1 MGILDRFATIV
12 KANINELLDKAEDP
26 AKMVD
31 QYLVDLTES
40 LADVKRETAGVM
52 AEEART
58 KRAAD
63 ANAEEVSRMEDL
75 AKKAL
80 KAGNEDNARVFLAKK
95 QKLEAAGAELQKAAD
110 AAKANAD
117 KMRQMHDKLV
127 SDIEDLK
134 GRRETIK
141 AKMAVAKT
149 QEKVAGYTSGSDKAE
164 SAIEAFNRMEE
175 KADRML
181 DTADA
186 MAELNTSR
194 PALVLRMMET
204 LCHERHLAG
213 TLLEHADGLV
223 GLPDVGDG
231 LVHGALTV
239 LGAVANVGD
248 EDVVADEDARG
259 EKDRAA
265 SPGHDGGEDRLGT
278 EYGIEERGCLA
289 DDLVGDGEALEAAAL
304 GDHLEKR
311 LHAAIAADDDLVAA
325 NGHEG
330 GVLVGDKQGTCKVEV
345 GGVHIFNP
353 PSPRVNSD
361 QAGTLPQSRPLATPF
376 AETGTT

>member
-1 MGILDRFATIV
+1 MGILDRFTTIV

-63 ANAEEVSRMEDL
+63 ANADEVARMEDL

-80 KAGNEDNARVFLAKK
+80 KAGNEGDARVFLAKK
-95 QKLEAAGAELQKAAD
+95 QKLETAGAELQKAAD

-134 GRRETIK
+134 SRRETIK

-149 QEKVAGYTSGSDKAE
+149 QEKVAGYTSGADKAE

-175 KADRML
+175 KADKML

-186 MAELNTSR
+186 MAELTAE
-194 PALVLRMMET
+194 PVDDAET
-204 LCHERHLAG
+204 LAEKYAG
-213 TLLEHADGLV
+213 
-223 GLPDVGDG
+223 
-231 LVHGALTV
+231 
-239 LGAVANVGD
+239 
-248 EDVVADEDARG
+248 
-259 EKDRAA
+259 
-265 SPGHDGGEDRLGT
+265 
-278 EYGIEERGCLA
+278 
-289 DDLVGDGEALEAAAL
+289 
-304 GDHLEKR
+304 
-311 LHAAIAADDDLVAA
+311 AA
-325 NGHEG
+325 NDAAVDDE
-330 GVLVGDKQGTCKVEV
+330 
-345 GGVHIFNP
+345 
-353 PSPRVNSD
+353 
-361 QAGTLPQSRPLATPF
+361 LARLK
-376 AETGTT
+376 AEMGL

>member
-80 KAGNEDNARVFLAKK
+80 KVGNEDDARVFLAKK

-141 AKMAVAKT
+141 AKVAVAKT

-186 MAELNTSR
+186 MAELNTE
-194 PALVLRMMET
+194 PV
-204 LCHERHLAG
+204 
-213 TLLEHADGLV
+213 D
-223 GLPDVGDG
+223 
-231 LVHGALTV
+231 
-239 LGAVANVGD
+239 
-248 EDVVADEDARG
+248 DA
-259 EKDRAA
+259 
-265 SPGHDGGEDRLGT
+265 
-278 EYGIEERGCLA
+278 
-289 DDLVGDGEALEAAAL
+289 EALAQKYAGATDDAAVDDELA
-304 GDHLEKR
+304 R
-311 LHAAIAADDDLVAA
+311 L
-325 NGHEG
+325 
-330 GVLVGDKQGTCKVEV
+330 K
-345 GGVHIFNP
+345 
-353 PSPRVNSD
+353 
-361 QAGTLPQSRPLATPF
+361 
-376 AETGTT
+376 AEMGL

>member
-80 KAGNEDNARVFLAKK
+80 MAGNEDDARVFLAKK

-186 MAELNTSR
+186 MAELNTE
-194 PALVLRMMET
+194 PV
-204 LCHERHLAG
+204 
-213 TLLEHADGLV
+213 D
-223 GLPDVGDG
+223 
-231 LVHGALTV
+231 
-239 LGAVANVGD
+239 
-248 EDVVADEDARG
+248 DA
-259 EKDRAA
+259 
-265 SPGHDGGEDRLGT
+265 
-278 EYGIEERGCLA
+278 
-289 DDLVGDGEALEAAAL
+289 EALAQKYAGATDDAAVDDELA
-304 GDHLEKR
+304 R
-311 LHAAIAADDDLVAA
+311 L
-325 NGHEG
+325 
-330 GVLVGDKQGTCKVEV
+330 K
-345 GGVHIFNP
+345 
-353 PSPRVNSD
+353 
-361 QAGTLPQSRPLATPF
+361 
-376 AETGTT
+376 AEMGF

>member
-80 KAGNEDNARVFLAKK
+80 KAGNEDDARVFLAKK

-141 AKMAVAKT
+141 AKMAVAKM

-186 MAELNTSR
+186 MAELNTE
-194 PALVLRMMET
+194 PV
-204 LCHERHLAG
+204 
-213 TLLEHADGLV
+213 D
-223 GLPDVGDG
+223 
-231 LVHGALTV
+231 
-239 LGAVANVGD
+239 
-248 EDVVADEDARG
+248 DA
-259 EKDRAA
+259 
-265 SPGHDGGEDRLGT
+265 
-278 EYGIEERGCLA
+278 
-289 DDLVGDGEALEAAAL
+289 EALAQKYAGATDDAAVDDELA
-304 GDHLEKR
+304 R
-311 LHAAIAADDDLVAA
+311 L
-325 NGHEG
+325 
-330 GVLVGDKQGTCKVEV
+330 K
-345 GGVHIFNP
+345 
-353 PSPRVNSD
+353 
-361 QAGTLPQSRPLATPF
+361 
-376 AETGTT
+376 AEMGL

>member
-80 KAGNEDNARVFLAKK
+80 KAGNEDDARVFLAKK

-186 MAELNTSR
+186 MAELNTV
-194 PALVLRMMET
+194 PIDDAET
-204 LCHERHLAG
+204 LAQKYAGATDDAAVDDELAR
-213 TLLEHADGLV
+213 LKAEMGL
-223 GLPDVGDG
+223 
-231 LVHGALTV
+231 
-239 LGAVANVGD
+239 
-248 EDVVADEDARG
+248 
-259 EKDRAA
+259 
-265 SPGHDGGEDRLGT
+265 
-278 EYGIEERGCLA
+278 
-289 DDLVGDGEALEAAAL
+289 
-304 GDHLEKR
+304 
-311 LHAAIAADDDLVAA
+311 
-325 NGHEG
+325 
-330 GVLVGDKQGTCKVEV
+330 
-345 GGVHIFNP
+345 
-353 PSPRVNSD
+353 
-361 QAGTLPQSRPLATPF
+361 
-376 AETGTT
+376 

>member
-1 MGILDRFATIV
+1 MGILDRFTTIV

-80 KAGNEDNARVFLAKK
+80 KAGNEGDARVFLAKK
-95 QKLEAAGAELQKAAD
+95 QKLETAGAELQKAAD
-110 AAKANAD
+110 AARANAD

-134 GRRETIK
+134 SRRETIK

-149 QEKVAGYTSGSDKAE
+149 QEKVAGYTSGADKAE

-186 MAELNTSR
+186 MAELNTE
-194 PALVLRMMET
+194 PVDDAET
-204 LCHERHLAG
+204 LAEKYAG
-213 TLLEHADGLV
+213 
-223 GLPDVGDG
+223 
-231 LVHGALTV
+231 
-239 LGAVANVGD
+239 
-248 EDVVADEDARG
+248 
-259 EKDRAA
+259 
-265 SPGHDGGEDRLGT
+265 
-278 EYGIEERGCLA
+278 
-289 DDLVGDGEALEAAAL
+289 
-304 GDHLEKR
+304 
-311 LHAAIAADDDLVAA
+311 AA
-325 NGHEG
+325 NDAAVDDE
-330 GVLVGDKQGTCKVEV
+330 
-345 GGVHIFNP
+345 
-353 PSPRVNSD
+353 
-361 QAGTLPQSRPLATPF
+361 LARLK
-376 AETGTT
+376 AEMGL

>member
-80 KAGNEDNARVFLAKK
+80 KAGNEDDARVFLAKK

-141 AKMAVAKT
+141 AKMAVAKM
-149 QEKVAGYTSGSDKAE
+149 QEKVAGYTSGADKAE

-186 MAELNTSR
+186 MAELNTE
-194 PALVLRMMET
+194 PV
-204 LCHERHLAG
+204 
-213 TLLEHADGLV
+213 D
-223 GLPDVGDG
+223 
-231 LVHGALTV
+231 
-239 LGAVANVGD
+239 
-248 EDVVADEDARG
+248 DA
-259 EKDRAA
+259 
-265 SPGHDGGEDRLGT
+265 
-278 EYGIEERGCLA
+278 
-289 DDLVGDGEALEAAAL
+289 EALARKYAGATDDAAVDDELA
-304 GDHLEKR
+304 R
-311 LHAAIAADDDLVAA
+311 L
-325 NGHEG
+325 
-330 GVLVGDKQGTCKVEV
+330 K
-345 GGVHIFNP
+345 
-353 PSPRVNSD
+353 
-361 QAGTLPQSRPLATPF
+361 
-376 AETGTT
+376 AEMGL

>member
-63 ANAEEVSRMEDL
+63 ANAKEVSRMEDL

-80 KAGNEDNARVFLAKK
+80 KAGNEDDARVFLAKK

-186 MAELNTSR
+186 MAELNTE
-194 PALVLRMMET
+194 PV
-204 LCHERHLAG
+204 
-213 TLLEHADGLV
+213 D
-223 GLPDVGDG
+223 
-231 LVHGALTV
+231 
-239 LGAVANVGD
+239 
-248 EDVVADEDARG
+248 DA
-259 EKDRAA
+259 
-265 SPGHDGGEDRLGT
+265 
-278 EYGIEERGCLA
+278 
-289 DDLVGDGEALEAAAL
+289 EALAQKYAGATDDAAVDDELA
-304 GDHLEKR
+304 R
-311 LHAAIAADDDLVAA
+311 L
-325 NGHEG
+325 
-330 GVLVGDKQGTCKVEV
+330 K
-345 GGVHIFNP
+345 
-353 PSPRVNSD
+353 
-361 QAGTLPQSRPLATPF
+361 
-376 AETGTT
+376 AEMGL

>member
-80 KAGNEDNARVFLAKK
+80 KAGNEDDARVFLAKK
-95 QKLEAAGAELQKAAD
+95 QKLEAAGAELQKTAD

-186 MAELNTSR
+186 MAELNTE
-194 PALVLRMMET
+194 PV
-204 LCHERHLAG
+204 
-213 TLLEHADGLV
+213 D
-223 GLPDVGDG
+223 
-231 LVHGALTV
+231 
-239 LGAVANVGD
+239 
-248 EDVVADEDARG
+248 DA
-259 EKDRAA
+259 
-265 SPGHDGGEDRLGT
+265 
-278 EYGIEERGCLA
+278 
-289 DDLVGDGEALEAAAL
+289 EALAQKYAGATDDAAVDDELA
-304 GDHLEKR
+304 R
-311 LHAAIAADDDLVAA
+311 L
-325 NGHEG
+325 
-330 GVLVGDKQGTCKVEV
+330 K
-345 GGVHIFNP
+345 
-353 PSPRVNSD
+353 
-361 QAGTLPQSRPLATPF
+361 
-376 AETGTT
+376 AEMGL